1 MGEWTKEP
9 WMVRAGLFAPHQDGY
24 RDCDIQIC
32 SKDLLHVAILHSEL
46 PTGAPNANRIVACV
60 NAMQGIPDPEKFVE
74 AAKRLRNGFKLA
86 IGLLEMDANKN
97 ELIAEFDQALAAKP
111 EEANDVATD

>member
-1 MGEWTKEP
+1 MGDWTKEP
-9 WMVRAGLFAPHQDGY
+9 WEFDFFNLKATHEIWPSSSHPEAEPIVVLDPRDYERA
-24 RDCDIQIC
+24 
-32 SKDLLHVAILHSEL
+32 
-46 PTGAPNANRIVACV
+46 TNCV
-60 NAMQGIPDPEKFVE
+60 NAMCGIPDPEKFVE